1 MIKSLRAPNARSL
14 HTKIRGAL
22 AGRLSPLTAFAF
34 VVLSAFPV
42 TAFAKKPVGW
52 LEAADYNAIDAELS
66 VHLYGGE
73 SFIGA
78 VRRVR
83 DVPVTPVAFTTSVA
97 PNAASV
103 DTSTVYVAASLAAVH
118 ESVGNGDTSEAAF
131 SGTLRAKLPG
141 GGAID
146 SCVMSRVGVF
156 VIGKPRIVRRASAR
170 ARIHGRARAGT
181 GVGAASDCQQ

>member
-52 LEAADYNAIDAELS
+52 LEAADYNAIAGWTCDPDAFDAELS
-66 VHLYGGE
+66 VHLYEGE

-141 GGAID
+141 GGPSIPV
-146 SCVMSRVGVF
+146 S
-156 VIGKPRIVRRASAR
+156 
-170 ARIHGRARAGT
+170 
-181 GVGAASDCQQ
+181 